1 MVYPTVVKVDT
12 KFASIFK
19 DVEDPA
25 VLADYLDPEWVL
37 SFDVYEGTGLIENT
51 EEENLAEYTDESRPI
66 DRIKITLRKV
76 VRLVSDES
84 GSVRVVPAIEVVS
97 SGAYR
102 PYVQEILVRNGSKV
116 VPLATF
122 DSFGGISGIDV
133 TEESYVELTDEAE
146 ELLKEEG
153 TTLRV
158 KGSSREYDM

>member
-1 MVYPTVVKVDT
+1 M
-12 KFASIFK
+12 
-19 DVEDPA
+19 
-25 VLADYLDPEWVL
+25 
-37 SFDVYEGTGLIENT
+37 
-51 EEENLAEYTDESRPI
+51 
-66 DRIKITLRKV
+66 
-76 VRLVSDES
+76 
-84 GSVRVVPAIEVVS
+84 
-97 SGAYR
+97 
-102 PYVQEILVRNGSKV
+102 